1 MPNAAYI
8 MRADTMIAELTGV
21 VDGWPQRQ
29 HELTSIIGGEPLED
43 GRETTDHVVAA
54 QGRLKL
60 TGRVNN
66 PDGTWEAIKDLHKK
80 EEPFTV
86 ITEWETI
93 DEVIIERVRADTV
106 GRSMLIE
113 MELKEILRVPPPS
126 TGGSPPA
133 SAMGGSASHRA
144 GAQLRDLGRGSEV
157 SISRA
162 RDLWYENVLTGICN
176 LLILHCRPT

>member
-1 MPNAAYI
+1 MSIAIYWPIRYNRRMPNEAYI
-8 MRADTMIAELTGV
+8 MRADTIIAELTGV

-60 TGRVNN
+60 TGRVHN
-66 PDGTWEAIKDLHKK
+66 PAGTWEAIKDLHKK

-93 DEVIIERVRADTV
+93 DEVVIERVRADTI

-126 TGGSPPA
+126 TGGSAPA
-133 SAMGGSASHRA
+133 SAMGGSAS
-144 GAQLRDLGRGSEV
+144 GRSGEV
-157 SISRA
+157 SRGRVSPGIITS
-162 RDLWYENVLTGICN
+162 VL
-176 LLILHCRPT
+176 

>member
-93 DEVIIERVRADTV
+93 DEVVIERVRADTV
-106 GRSMLIE
+106 GAFHANRNGTE
-113 MELKEILRVPPPS
+113 RN
-126 TGGSPPA
+126 PA
-133 SAMGGSASHRA
+133 GAAAVNWWQSASVRYGRQRIGAVWRSVARA
-144 GAQLRDLGRGSEV
+144 S
-157 SISRA
+157 
-162 RDLWYENVLTGICN
+162 NTGICGLCN
-176 LLILHCRPT
+176 VGSGL